1 MLRGKDIKKYNYTYQ
16 GLYLITTF
24 PSLKIDIE
32 KYIAIKNYLLS
43 FGKQRL
49 EQSGNTYEIGGNI
62 YKSRK
67 FTHNKW
73 FETQD
78 SINYRDDFYKQK
90 IIYSEIVQEPQ
101 FYLDYYH
108 YFPEATTFI
117 MTGENLEIVLACLNS
132 KPYSYAFKKYYS
144 GGGLGEYGY
153 RYKKAF
159 LEKLPLPVISD
170 IALKNKIIELV
181 TLINN
186 SKDNNLI
193 KDIQLKIDNLLYD
206 YIGITKEEKR
216 VINSN

>member
-1 MLRGKDIKKYNYTYQ
+1 MLRGKDIKKYSIEYKN
-16 GLYLITTF
+16 LYILNIHNGNRTNNES
-24 PSLKIDIE
+24 PVDIDR
-32 KYIAIKNYLLS
+32 YPAIKIHLDKYH
-43 FGKQRL
+43 
-49 EQSGNTYEIGGNI
+49 TEIFKRYDKGITPYNLRNCI
-62 YKSRK
+62 YM
-67 FTHNKW
+67 
-73 FETQD
+73 
-78 SINYRDDFYKQK
+78 DDFYKQK